1 MRKLVSKVTKA
12 GQITIP
18 KEFRHAMNLTGEDY
32 VVIER
37 LGNILLVKKMGSTI
51 KDLETHF
58 EKLAQVKGITPEKV
72 LEAVKEIRRG

>member
-1 MRKLVSKVTKA
+1 MVKTVSKVTKA

-18 KEFRHAMNLTGEDY
+18 KELRRALKLTGDDY

-51 KDLETHF
+51 QDLEAHF
-58 EKLAQVKGITPEKV
+58 EQLAQAKGLTPEKV
-72 LEAVKEIRRG
+72 LDAVKDIRRG